1 MDRFRLMPNYRYYS
15 AEGTSPLS
23 ITDSIGKP
31 LRNYRIYGSDGGVGD
46 KSKNLFDNQRA
57 IEYADEVTS
66 YMYSYF
72 KFENGKTY
80 TMSCTSK
87 SEDTTNKK
95 WFRAGTLDTS
105 RITLNTLGYKSVTF
119 TIPNDGVDYYLRVYD
134 NRTPSKLQYLKFFD
148 GTYMENLQIE
158 EGSAATDYESYHKY
172 DVPITVRG
180 KNLLPYPY
188 SDTTKTING
197 ITFTDNGDGT
207 IAASGTATH
216 NGGLRLMNWTTFDKT
231 KKYYISGSPSG
242 GGWSTHGIYISF
254 WLNGTWK
261 KELLEKGNGLLLDL
275 PNMTVEFNQIQ
286 INCVVW
292 NGATVEN
299 ITFKPQLEEGETAS
313 EYEPYIA
320 PNTYNIY
327 LDEPLAEGEYIDY
340 INGIGLPRIQT
351 NKGTNIITVDTEL
364 KPSKIEVQYYK

>member
-15 AEGTSPLS
+15 AEGASPLS

-134 NRTPSKLQYLKFFD
+134 NGTPSKLQYLRFFD

-158 EGSAATDYESYHKY
+158 EGSAAT
-172 DVPITVRG
+172 
-180 KNLLPYPY
+180 
-188 SDTTKTING
+188 
-197 ITFTDNGDGT
+197 
-207 IAASGTATH
+207 
-216 NGGLRLMNWTTFDKT
+216 
-231 KKYYISGSPSG
+231 
-242 GGWSTHGIYISF
+242 
-254 WLNGTWK
+254 
-261 KELLEKGNGLLLDL
+261 
-275 PNMTVEFNQIQ
+275 
-286 INCVVW
+286 
-292 NGATVEN
+292 
-299 ITFKPQLEEGETAS
+299 
-313 EYEPYIA
+313 EYEPYWDGYNI
-320 PNTYNIY
+320 PVTVSNEQSIPLKTYNIY
-327 LDEPLAEGEYIDY
+327 LDEPLAEGECIDY
-340 INGIGLPRIQT
+340 INGIGLPRIQIG
-351 NKGTNIITVDTEL
+351 KGTNIITVDTEI
-364 KPSKIEVQYYK
+364 KPSNIEVQYYK